1 MEKMMRLEM
10 EKKMKEEMA
19 RMGLQM
25 PQKQPEP
32 PVILAQPKPNPIV
45 RQPEVV
51 VKAKVEEPVQPIIMP
66 KVSVEIK

>member
-32 PVILAQPKPNPIV
+32 PVILAQPKPNPLV

-51 VKAKVEEPVQPIIMP
+51 VKAE
-66 KVSVEIK
+66 S